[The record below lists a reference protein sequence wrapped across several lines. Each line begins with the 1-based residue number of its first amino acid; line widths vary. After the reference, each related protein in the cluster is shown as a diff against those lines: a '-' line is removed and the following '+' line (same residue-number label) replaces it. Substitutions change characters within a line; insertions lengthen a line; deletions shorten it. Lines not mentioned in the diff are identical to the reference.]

1 MSHVMTPK
9 PYVINASVVL
19 VERDVV
25 RKEDRTMDEQKLI
38 AMLKDL
44 PLPITITSRKGVYMW
59 ECYATHGS
67 ASTFLEALHSALRYL
82 QEPIWQAPS
91 PTDEKAERTTD
102 EQQLIAML
110 RDLPLSIT
118 ITSREGKYRWECYAE
133 RGSASTFLEA
143 LHSAL
148 RYLQMLIL
156 EAPPPIDKHEPVIT
170 TSEEMYY
177 CGACRRPMPMSHFP
191 H

>member
-1 MSHVMTPK
+1 MSHVTTRM

-19 VERDVV
+19 VESDIV
-25 RKEDRTMDEQKLI
+25 RKAERTMDEQHLI

-44 PLPITITSRKGVYMW
+44 PLPIIITSRKGEYLW
-59 ECYATHGS
+59 ECYATHGR
-67 ASTFLEALHSALRYL
+67 APTLFEALYSVLRYL
-82 QEPIWQAPS
+82 QEPIWQAPHQ
-91 PTDEKAERTTD
+91 TDEKAERTTD
-102 EQQLIAML
+102 EQHLIAML
-110 RDLPLSIT
+110 RTLPLSIT

-143 LHSAL
+143 LQSAL

-170 TSEEMYY
+170 TSEDMYY
-177 CGACRRPMPMSHFP
+177 CGECRRPMPMSHFP

>member
-1 MSHVMTPK
+1 
-9 PYVINASVVL
+9 
-19 VERDVV
+19 
-25 RKEDRTMDEQKLI
+25 MDEQHLI
-38 AMLKDL
+38 AMLK
-44 PLPITITSRKGVYMW
+44 
-59 ECYATHGS
+59 
-67 ASTFLEALHSALRYL
+67 
-82 QEPIWQAPS
+82 
-91 PTDEKAERTTD
+91 
-102 EQQLIAML
+102 
-110 RDLPLSIT
+110 DLPLSIT
-118 ITSREGKYRWECYAE
+118 ITSRKGEYLWECYATHGRAPTLCEALQSALCSLQEPIWQAPPLTDEKTESTTNEQQLIVMLRKLPLSITITSREEKYRWECYAE

-143 LHSAL
+143 LQSAL

>member
-1 MSHVMTPK
+1 MSHVTIRK
-9 PYVINASVVL
+9 PSVINASVVL

-25 RKEDRTMDEQKLI
+25 RKADRTM
-38 AMLKDL
+38 
-44 PLPITITSRKGVYMW
+44 
-59 ECYATHGS
+59 
-67 ASTFLEALHSALRYL
+67 
-82 QEPIWQAPS
+82 
-91 PTDEKAERTTD
+91 D

-110 RDLPLSIT
+110 RDLPLPIT
-118 ITSREGKYRWECYAE
+118 LTAREGKYSWECYAE
-133 RGSASTFLEA
+133 RSSSSTLLES

-156 EAPPPIDKHEPVIT
+156 EAPPAIDKHEPVIT

-191 H
+191 HYRPMPFQEQRYQVASPRYSQQESNVDIDSYEGLDISVQSCLE